1 MYNEGDHVFYP
12 KGGIFIVEKE
22 CNKTIGG
29 NPVAFY
35 DLVAEDGKTKISIP
49 VSNVDRVGLRHL
61 ITSEQLDGYL
71 EVLGPDLDVLELH
84 HKERK
89 ARFAVLRET
98 GDFEKM
104 ATVVFTVFQLIKNTS
119 ATTEEK
125 RIYEQIRE
133 RVVHEI
139 QIVRNVSQAQATKD
153 LVSTMEQRLVPPV
166 S

>member
-1 MYNEGDHVFYP
+1 MYKEGEHVFYP
-12 KGGIFIVEKE
+12 KGGIFVIDKE
-22 CNKTIGG
+22 CEKTIGG
-29 NPVAFY
+29 NAIPFY

-49 VSNVDRVGLRHL
+49 VANVDRVGLRHL
-61 ITSEQLDGYL
+61 VTPEQLEDYMKAL
-71 EVLGPDLDVLELH
+71 APDPEILELH

-98 GDFEKM
+98 GNFEEM
-104 ATVVFTVFQLIKNTS
+104 ARVVFTIFQLIKSTS

-139 QIVRNVSQAQATKD
+139 QIVRDVSEAQAIKD
-153 LVSTMEQRLVPPV
+153 LIATMETRVA
-166 S
+166 